1 MPAPFSA
8 FPEPA
13 VQPGV
18 LAQAVP
24 ENHCGPW
31 GRHAPG
37 LVRVASPRSHRASRS
52 DRRSAPPPSDRA
64 SAGTFEETAK
74 FGDLIVLATHGAAT
88 VHAIELAGKSNFDH
102 KVIIDATNPLE
113 FSGGKPMLSIGW
125 NDSLGEQIQR
135 AIPNARVVKAFNT
148 VGNEYFIKP
157 NLPGGPPT
165 MFIAGNDDESKRLVT
180 QICDAFGWD
189 TADLGGI
196 ESARYL
202 EPMCMA
208 WVAYGVRSNSWDHAF
223 KLLKK

>member
-1 MPAPFSA
+1 MAK
-8 FPEPA
+8 
-13 VQPGV
+13 VNVGV
-18 LAQAVP
+18 LGSGEVGKKLAGGFLSLGHEVMIGSRDP
-24 ENHCGPW
+24 EKLREWTTNAG
-31 GRHAPG
+31 
-37 LVRVASPRSHRASRS
+37 
-52 DRRSAPPPSDRA
+52 DRA

-102 KVIIDATNPLE
+102 KVIIDATNPLV
-113 FSGGKPMLSIGW
+113 FCGGKPMLSVGW

-135 AIPNARVVKAFNT
+135 AVPNARVVKAFNT
-148 VGNEYFIKP
+148 LGNEYFIKP
-157 NLPGGPPT
+157 DLPGGPPT